1 MRLFDKIVLLISTI
15 MILASAHSC
24 SKLIRTIPKHKGIDP
39 AFKAYASEFTLLTGK
54 KLDNFS
60 MGFANLPT
68 KGPNQIIGMCWPTL
82 FLRGE
87 VDIDKGF
94 WQYTNKLQRRSL
106 ILHELGHCVCLA
118 AHDTSLYNNGCPKS
132 HMFPTSVSTWCIK
145 KHGKQMDEDLIKKCK

>member
-1 MRLFDKIVLLISTI
+1 MFDKILYAICAI
-15 MILASAHSC
+15 MILTSAHSC
-24 SKLIRTIPKHKGIDP
+24 SKLIRVIPKHKGIDP
-39 AFKAYASEFTLLTGK
+39 AFKDYTREFELLTGR
-54 KLDNFS
+54 KLGSFT

-68 KGPNQIIGMCWPTL
+68 KGEDQIIGICWPTL

-106 ILHELGHCVCLA
+106 ILHELGHCVCMS
-118 AHDTSLYNNGCPKS
+118 AHDTSLYKNGCPKS

-145 KHGKQMDEDLIKKCK
+145 KHGKEMDEDLIKKCR